1 MDCYL
6 HMKNTLIIGASSGIG
21 NAIAEKC
28 VTAGHSVYATYNKNS
43 IETAGVSYSPLDVTA
58 DSIDLGFLPDRLNHI
73 VFCPGSIS
81 LRPFSRISPNDFLDD
96 YRLQVGGIVKVL
108 QAALPKL
115 KASGNASIVLF
126 SSVAAGTGL
135 PFHTQVAATKG
146 AIEGL
151 TRALAAELAPN
162 IRVNCIA
169 PSLTDTPLA
178 AALLNTPEK
187 REANAQRHPLKRI
200 GSADDIA
207 SSALF
212 LLSDQSS
219 WITGQIIGVDGGISS
234 LR

>member
-1 MDCYL
+1 
-6 HMKNTLIIGASSGIG
+6 MKNTLIIGGSSGIG
-21 NAIAEKC
+21 ASVATQC
-28 VTAGHSVYATYNKNS
+28 VNAGHSVHATFNKHDVE
-43 IETAGVSYSPLDVTA
+43 IPGVSFHPLDVTA
-58 DSIDLGFLPDRLNHI
+58 ESIDVSFLPDTLNGL

-81 LRPFSRISPNDFLDD
+81 LRPFARISPGDFFAD
-96 YRLQVGGIVKVL
+96 YQLQVGGFIKVL
-108 QAALPKL
+108 QQVLPKL
-115 KASGNASIVLF
+115 KAAGNASVVIY

-146 AIEGL
+146 ALEGL
-151 TRALAAELAPN
+151 TRALAAELAPV

-178 AALLNTPEK
+178 GALLNTPEK

-200 GSADDIA
+200 GQPEDIA
-207 SSALF
+207 AATLF

-219 WITGQIIGVDGGISS
+219 WMTGQIIAVDGGIST